1 MSGVSNAAIEAAAL
15 AMARI
20 ETGDDGVTFANDID
34 RIHARAALEAAAPI
48 IRTDA
53 LSLDELDW
61 VMRYLMRAEL
71 KEGLLLADMLNQ
83 RFGASARRRGSAW
96 PVASG

>member
-1 MSGVSNAAIEAAAL
+1 MSDISNAAVEAAAL

-34 RIHARAALEAAAPI
+34 RIHAHAALEAAAPI
-48 IRTDA
+48 IKTEA
-53 LSLDELDW
+53 LTLDELDW
-61 VMRYLMRAEL
+61 VMRYLTRAEL

-83 RFGASARRRGSAW
+83 KFGVSARRRGSAW
-96 PVASG
+96 PNG